1 MKTFESVLNEYN
13 SLPSGNVYIKVIKGN
28 TYFYYQFSDNGKKIT
43 KYISKDEYD
52 DLLIKINHKKELS
65 KFIKENLKDENR
77 SLFLSN
83 SARNLTGYLMLEDKI
98 IGEFENGQLIKG
110 NEKLLPLIIKRTKQL
125 NKFLQTRVIDTSRT
139 NARLL
144 KKALNI
150 HEENDELLSIYSYAV
165 SITDNYWFKPKKSKL
180 KYKDVQFKND
190 VLFDVSLKG
199 SLSYFPRKV
208 VLSPELTTGGSFE
221 KGWKRIDN
229 EWWLYKV
236 GTDNEKFSELF
247 YATLLEELNIPTAH
261 YELDDKYIRSKNF
274 AVGYNYEPMYSLMDD
289 NDDYNDVLTEL
300 MKISKDIARQ
310 YMVLIYF
317 DALLNNVDRHNENY
331 GLLKDKKTGS
341 IISLAPNFDNNLC
354 LISRNEILNCSI
366 KEGFLSYFLK
376 FLKSNQ
382 LAKDLLKESNLPRIN
397 ESILNKCFNKISI
410 KVNEKM
416 IREFILSRQKYLF
429 DEIFK

>member
-1 MKTFESVLNEYN
+1 M
-13 SLPSGNVYIKVIKGN
+13 
-28 TYFYYQFSDNGKKIT
+28 
-43 KYISKDEYD
+43 
-52 DLLIKINHKKELS
+52 
-65 KFIKENLKDENR
+65 
-77 SLFLSN
+77 
-83 SARNLTGYLMLEDKI
+83 
-98 IGEFENGQLIKG
+98 
-110 NEKLLPLIIKRTKQL
+110 
-125 NKFLQTRVIDTSRT
+125 
-139 NARLL
+139 
-144 KKALNI
+144 
-150 HEENDELLSIYSYAV
+150 
-165 SITDNYWFKPKKSKL
+165 
-180 KYKDVQFKND
+180 
-190 VLFDVSLKG
+190 
-199 SLSYFPRKV
+199 
-208 VLSPELTTGGSFE
+208 SPELTTGGSFE

-289 NDDYNDVLTEL
+289 NDDYSDVLTEL

-310 YMVLIYF
+310 YMVLVYF

-331 GLLKDKKTGS
+331 GFLKDKKTGS

-397 ESILNKCFNKISI
+397 ESILNNCFNKISI

-416 IREFILSRQKYLF
+416 ITEFILSRQKYLF